1 MIRKSFAVLMML
13 LGLLAAT
20 PAAVAEIEMPTC
32 FPCDGN

>member
-1 MIRKSFAVLMML
+1 MKKTLLGLMML